1 MKKITLLI
9 TFILVLAAGV
19 LLDLAPIR
27 VPDGIDKIYHFA
39 GFSILTFFAILN
51 FVEFFGKKSVNSF
64 LLFIMTFGGIFAGI
78 SEFLQKLTA
87 FRDCD
92 VNDWLTN
99 LCGITIVCIITF
111 LVYSKQK
118 KEFEIDQATF
128 DFKDLPALS

>member
-9 TFILVLAAGV
+9 AFILVLVAGI

-27 VPDGIDKIYHFA
+27 VPDGIDKIYHFI
-39 GFSILTFFAILN
+39 GFSLLTFLAVLN
-51 FVEFFGKKSVNSF
+51 FVEFFGKESVNSF

-99 LCGITIVCIITF
+99 LFGITLVCIITF
-111 LVYSKQK
+111 LIYSKEK
-118 KEFEIDQATF
+118 KEFEINQTTF